1 MAEKYKLGLS
11 RNRLFEFENTVV
23 FRGKYKE
30 LLNEEDAV
38 KAMKMLSFKEQIITA
53 NIQLSE
59 SSEAYIVTQAVE
71 PEITFS
77 HLSAEEIAK
86 SYEKKPLLFTE
97 KLFEFTVSQ
106 DGYLVVAGHTAVCDG
121 KSLLRL
127 ASCFIGFYEKSN
139 MSIEPNAICTF
150 SEPKSLPVDVI
161 SPIVNKLSSELDN
174 KWQRVQKKYS
184 LEEYLSAR
192 EQYIKNLSDTDVKK
206 AHIPTEKLLQ
216 YISFCDEAEVDFSSL
231 LYFCFYKAICNNI
244 HHEKNASKMRVSA
257 DRRFFHG
264 TGDRF
269 SVGAYNGSV
278 CISLSKAENKKSEG
292 EQLRAFHLD
301 TYKALTSPFRVF
313 SDEILLANVQVDLCD
328 ASYMC
333 LAGLNKS
340 KMVKDFAKTYGCMN
354 RELCDC
360 FYYNLTQRYWS
371 NLQSFGAVMVEEPF
385 RRGRAPLLL
394 CAVEDGSGCNINL
407 RYSTVDIGADVAEKV
422 IAQAISHLE
431 SIVKQ

>member
-11 RNRLFEFENTVV
+11 RNRLLEFENTVV

-30 LLNEEDAV
+30 LLNEEDAR
-38 KAMKMLSFKEQIITA
+38 KAMKMLSFKEKIITA
-53 NIQLSE
+53 NIQFLENSD
-59 SSEAYIVTQAVE
+59 AYIVTDAVE
-71 PEITFS
+71 PEIVFS
-77 HLSAEEIAK
+77 QSDAEEVARV
-86 SYEKKPLLFTE
+86 YEKKPLLFTE
-97 KLFEFTVSQ
+97 KLFEFTFSQ
-106 DGYLVVAGHTAVCDG
+106 DGYLVIAGHTVACDG

-127 ASCFIGFYEKSN
+127 AACFIGFYEKCN
-139 MSIEPNAICTF
+139 MSIEPNAIYTF

-184 LEEYLSAR
+184 FEEYVSAR
-192 EQYIKNLSDTDVKK
+192 ERYVKTLSRVDVQT
-206 AHIPTEKLLQ
+206 AHISTERLQQ
-216 YISFCDEAEVDFSSL
+216 YISFCEEIEVDFSSF

-244 HHEKNASKMRVSA
+244 HHEKNASKMRISA

-278 CISLSKAENKKSEG
+278 CISLSKAEKKKSEE
-292 EQLRAFHLD
+292 EQLKAFHLD
-301 TYKALTSPFRVF
+301 TYRALTSPFRVF

-333 LAGLNKS
+333 LAGENKS

-371 NLQSFGAVMVEEPF
+371 ALQSFDAVMVEEPF
-385 RRGRAPLLL
+385 RRSRTSLSL
-394 CAVEDGSGCNINL
+394 CAVEDGSGCSINL
-407 RYSTVDIGADVAEKV
+407 RYSTVDIGADVAKKIIEEATSYLDNV
-422 IAQAISHLE
+422 
-431 SIVKQ
+431 VK